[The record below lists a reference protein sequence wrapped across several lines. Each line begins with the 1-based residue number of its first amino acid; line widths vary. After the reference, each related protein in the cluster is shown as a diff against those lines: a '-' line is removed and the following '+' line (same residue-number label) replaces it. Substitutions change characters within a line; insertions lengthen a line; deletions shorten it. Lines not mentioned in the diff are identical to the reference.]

1 MIATISGPPGSGKT
15 TVGKLLAKKMNC
27 EFLSTGVLFRE
38 MAKERGVSLAEFGE
52 MAKKDHG
59 IDKELDKR
67 IVAMAKG
74 NLVLEGRLAGHMV
87 HLNGIK
93 AFKVWVDASP
103 DIRAERIAGREGK
116 PVEVVKQENV
126 EREKCEHQRYHEIYG
141 IDSRSLAVY
150 DMVVRS
156 DANTPEEI
164 VQMIQEKMKEHGRL

>member
-1 MIATISGPPGSGKT
+1 MIVTISGPPGSGKT
-15 TVGKLLAKKMNC
+15 TVGNLLAKKLKC
-27 EFLSTGVLFRE
+27 EFVSTGMLFRE
-38 MAKERGVSLAEFGE
+38 MAKERRVSLKEFGE
-52 MAKKDHG
+52 MAKKDHE

-67 IVAMAKG
+67 TLAMAKG

-103 DIRAERIAGREGK
+103 DTRAERIAGREGK
-116 PVEVVKQENV
+116 PMEAVKHENV
-126 EREKCEHQRYHEIYG
+126 EREKCEHQRYGEIYG

-150 DMVVRS
+150 DMVVHS

-164 VQMIQEKMKEHGRL
+164 VQMIQEKMKEHGRT